1 MAVPVV
7 IIRALPT
14 VMRAVAKPAVFKRF
28 LGTRA
33 GKKAIWKYGTMLV
46 KSKDVRNAIGNFVN
60 RNGDKMKNDKA
71 YKQQL
76 KDYAAMEKRVEK
88 LEQQLATA
96 QDNNEK
102 IQTLTFTLG
111 RTVVEMQQLLTQ
123 MQAQYQQAMQQQMAM
138 AANARTR

>member
-1 MAVPVV
+1 MAVPAV

-46 KSKDVRNAIGNFVN
+46 KSKDVRNAIGNFIN

-76 KDYAAMEKRVEK
+76 KDYAAMKKRVER
-88 LEQQLATA
+88 LEKQLSAA

-111 RTVVEMQQLLTQ
+111 RNVVEMQQLLTQ
-123 MQAQYQQAMQQQMAM
+123 MQAQYQQTLQQQMAM
-138 AANARTR
+138 AANAYTR

>member
-1 MAVPVV
+1 MAVPAV

-46 KSKDVRNAIGNFVN
+46 KSKDVRNAIGNFIN

-76 KDYAAMEKRVEK
+76 KDYAAMKKRVER
-88 LEQQLATA
+88 LEKQLSAA

-111 RTVVEMQQLLTQ
+111 RNVVEMQQLLTQ
-123 MQAQYQQAMQQQMAM
+123 MQAQYQQTLQQQMAM
-138 AANARTR
+138 AANAHTR